1 MKLFIL
7 GATGGTGQC
16 LVSQALAHGHH
27 VTALT
32 LPGTEVETRHARLTC
47 IPGDARDAVTVEA
60 RLRGHHAVLSALGA
74 SGWGPTRVCR
84 DAARSLVL
92 AMRRSG
98 VQRLVCITSAGLT
111 DRTGIVYGRIVTPLF
126 LRNIYT
132 DKAKQEE
139 EIRSSGLEWTLVR
152 PMRLVDGPHAGRY
165 CAVEDGP
172 IPGWWIRRANVADF
186 MLREA
191 ETPACIHGA
200 PILAEPLT
208 LRSFAAR
215 LGGREEVSDLSGPRH
230 AIPA

>member
-47 IPGDARDAVTVEA
+47 IPGDARDAVT
-60 RLRGHHAVLSALGA
+60 
-74 SGWGPTRVCR
+74 GWGPTRVCR

-98 VQRLVCITSAGLT
+98 VRRLVCITSAGLT
-111 DRTGIVYGRIVTPLF
+111 DRTGVVYGRIVTPLF
-126 LRNIYT
+126 LRNIYA